1 MARLAELGE
10 WERELLLQMLKE
22 IPDYKGQPWVA
33 GPPLDR
39 RRVALVTTSGIH
51 RADDTPYADGAA
63 ASDYRVIPGETDVGD
78 LVMSH
83 LSSNFDRTGFQQD
96 ANVAFP
102 LDRLKELAAEGLIGS
117 VARFHYAFMGAA
129 RLPGL
134 EPRARQL
141 AGMLRRDAV
150 DAVLLTPV

>member
-1 MARLAELGE
+1 MARLADLGE
-10 WERELLLQMLKE
+10 WERELLLEMLKE
-22 IPDYKGQPWVA
+22 IPRYTGQPWVT
-33 GPPLDR
+33 GPQLNR

-51 RADDTPYADGAA
+51 RAGDTPYADGAA
-63 ASDYRVIPGETDVGD
+63 ASDYRVIPADTKAGE

-102 LDRLKELAAEGLIGS
+102 LDRVKELKADGGIGS
-117 VARFHYAFMGAA
+117 IADFHYAFMGAA
-129 RLPGL
+129 RLPTL
-134 EPRARQL
+134 EPKARQL
-141 AGMLRRDAV
+141 AGMLKRDAV